1 MKRILSLLLV
11 FVLVISMIP
20 TAFATRP
27 HTQGTDVTYDA
38 SQDPDVGDSNNDGAP
53 DNTEYYTVTVPA
65 LMNPKLGES
74 VTGTVTLAGTWASN
88 RVVTVALAA
97 DKVKL
102 VNEINNTDFKELAI
116 SLTEMSFAGN
126 NTAPAT
132 HNGTVTLAEM
142 PADALFGTWKG
153 VFNYNVSVADA
164 Q

>member
-1 MKRILSLLLV
+1 MKRFLSLLLV
-11 FVLVISMIP
+11 LVMVLSMIP

-38 SQDPDVGDSNNDGAP
+38 SQDPDVGDSNHDGQP

-65 LMNPKLGES
+65 LMNPKLGEA

-88 RVVTVALAA
+88 RVVTVALASNT
-97 DKVKL
+97 VKL
-102 VNEINNTDFKELAI
+102 VNEINGTDSKDLAI
-116 SLTEMSFAGN
+116 TLTEMAYAGN
-126 NTAPAT
+126 NTAPKSYT
-132 HNGTVTLAEM
+132 GTVALAEM

-153 VFNYNVSVADA
+153 TFNYTVSIANA

>member
-38 SQDPDVGDSNNDGAP
+38 SQDPNVGDSNNDGAL

-116 SLTEMSFAGN
+116 SLTAMSFAGN

-132 HNGTVTLAEM
+132 HTGTVTLAEM
-142 PADALFGTWKG
+142 PADTLFGTWKG